1 MMTESSFL
9 GLEFSPLRLEDRAV
23 LSEFLRK
30 HPQRLTGYTFA
41 TLAAWRPFFQYEW
54 AFVEPDLLLISC
66 ILEPDLH
73 RHLIQPVGRLTFSA
87 AHMIKA
93 AATDLPYSLK
103 IVGASDVFLTENPGF
118 SRLFKAWEDRAVSN
132 YVYNANALALLPGRK
147 YAKKRNLLAQASG
160 LYNWSCQMLN
170 AELIDQCFSV
180 LDAILQ
186 EEHPKMEGML
196 QREWAALECTLHHF
210 KEFGQQGVLISVDNK
225 PVAFSI
231 YEAISPTTV
240 AIHFERALRSYKG
253 LYQVINCE
261 TAKVVLS
268 QGFQFINREEDL
280 GDEGLRD
287 AKMSYHPLEIIPAY
301 ELTYTNQPFLAD

>member
-1 MMTESSFL
+1 MTEFSFL
-9 GLEFSPLRLEDRAV
+9 GLKFSPVKLEDRAI
-23 LSEFLRK
+23 LSECLKK

-54 AFVEPDLLLISC
+54 SFAEPDLLLISC
-66 ILEPDLH
+66 ILEPDPH
-73 RHLIQPVGRLTFSA
+73 RYLMQPIGRVSSSA
-87 AHMIKA
+87 VQRIKA
-93 AATDLPYSLK
+93 AAEALPYPIK
-103 IVGASDVFLTENPGF
+103 IVGASDVFLKENPDF
-118 SRLFKAWEDRAVSN
+118 SILFKVWEDRAVSN
-132 YVYNANALALLPGRK
+132 YLYGADALALLPGRK

-160 LYNWSCQMLN
+160 QYSWSCRMLN
-170 AELIDQCFSV
+170 AALTQECFSV
-180 LDAILQ
+180 LDAIQQ
-186 EEHPKMEGML
+186 EEQPKMEGML
-196 QREWAALECTLHHF
+196 KREWAALECTLHHF
-210 KEFGQQGVLISVDNK
+210 DDFNQQGVLITVDDR

-261 TAKVVLS
+261 TAKGILS

-280 GDEGLRD
+280 GDVGLRD

-301 ELTYTNQPFLAD
+301 ELTYRSQPSSAD